1 MNANTNVTVINT
13 SRPQLIISVYGLDTF
28 GNDVVRGY
36 GVCHLPVVNGQS
48 SEEMIMFVPE
58 SSSTLQ
64 KLTSWLTGKRPEYVD
79 ARLLARGDGREGIK
93 YILSSTIIMFLRIH
107 FFYNDLKFRC
117 FIFY

>member
-1 MNANTNVTVINT
+1 M
-13 SRPQLIISVYGLDTF
+13 DTF

-48 SEEMIMFVPE
+48 SEKMIMFVPE

-79 ARLLARGDGREGIK
+79 ARLLARGDGREVTRVRSQGCVWIQFNVVFK
-93 YILSSTIIMFLRIH
+93 DFHHYGFE
-107 FFYNDLKFRC
+107 NDNNS
-117 FIFY
+117 